1 MIRVKDLMMSQ
12 PCKDEMINLNIDGKM
27 LVMEPEQYYE
37 MCKSFLENNKLET
50 VDEFLERK
58 MKRV

>member
-1 MIRVKDLMMSQ
+1 MMSQ